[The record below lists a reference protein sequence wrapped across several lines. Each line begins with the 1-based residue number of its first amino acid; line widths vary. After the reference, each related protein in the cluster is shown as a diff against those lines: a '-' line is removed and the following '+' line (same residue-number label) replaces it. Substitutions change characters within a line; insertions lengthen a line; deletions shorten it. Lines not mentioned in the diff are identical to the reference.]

1 MTHLSDPH
9 HFRKMVAGCCMVL
22 APLLLLVG
30 TVLHPESESDEA
42 AQLAVIADNLDQ
54 WFAAHLIIL
63 MSIALAV
70 PAFLGLMHMLRE
82 REVAWGHLGG
92 GLSVLGLLAFVG
104 IVTMDG
110 FVGWQAAVGDRG
122 EMTALFE
129 RLNETAGFVIPFYV
143 VSFAFMLGLVC
154 LAIGLYRARA
164 VQWWMSAFLA
174 VASVLFVIGMAT
186 YSEFTGVIAA
196 AFLFVGLGSI
206 GRVVLT
212 ESDEDWEHTPE
223 YQGFR
228 PMFGM
233 R

>member
-9 HFRKMVAGCCMVL
+9 HFRKTLAGFCMVL
-22 APLLLLVG
+22 APLFLLIGSVI
-30 TVLHPESESDEA
+30 HPESESDEA

-63 MSIALAV
+63 VSIALAV

-122 EMTALFE
+122 EMTELFQ

-164 VQWWMSAFLA
+164 VQWWMSAFLV
-174 VASVLFVIGMAT
+174 VASVLFVIGIAT
-186 YSEFTGVIAA
+186 FSEFVNVLAA

-206 GRVVLT
+206 GRMVLT